1 MAETT
6 AAPAA
11 TPEANKNAPVFS
23 IQKIYLKDVSF
34 EQPNSPAIFLERDEA
49 KVEISIE
56 TSYEKVSDG
65 VYESL
70 LRGTIKSKIG
80 DKVVFNVSADQA
92 GIFEVRNIPED
103 QLEPSMEITCPA
115 VLLPAL
121 RYNIADLINRAGF
134 PPINIAEMNFSN
146 MYQQKLAQ
154 EKAAADKAAAPAS
167 A

>member
-1 MAETT
+1 MAEATVTT
-6 AAPAA
+6 
-11 TPEANKNAPVFS
+11 TPTTEVKKNTPVFA
-23 IQKIYLKDVSF
+23 IQKVYLKEMSF
-34 EQPNSPAIFLERDEA
+34 EQPNSPAIFLEREEA

-56 TSYEKVSDG
+56 TSYEKINDG
-65 VYESL
+65 IYESL

-80 DKVVFNVSADQA
+80 DKVVFNVSAEQA
-92 GIFEVRNIPED
+92 GIFEVRNIPEE
-103 QLEPSMEITCPA
+103 QFEPSMQINCPT

-134 PPINIAEMNFSN
+134 PPINIAEMNFNN

-154 EKAAADKAAAPAS
+154 EKEVADKAATPAS

>member
-1 MAETT
+1 MDMAETST
-6 AAPAA
+6 TPAA
-11 TPEANKNAPVFS
+11 EAKSNAPVFA
-23 IQKIYLKDVSF
+23 IQKVYLKETSF
-34 EQPNSPAIFLERDEA
+34 EQPNSPAIFLEREQA
-49 KVEISIE
+49 QVEVSIE

-70 LRGTIKSKIG
+70 LRGTVKSKIG
-80 DKVVFNVSADQA
+80 DKVVFNVTVEQA
-92 GIFEVRNIPED
+92 GIFEVRNIPEE
-103 QLEPSMEITCPA
+103 QFEPSMQINCPT

-134 PPINIAEMNFSN
+134 PPINIAEMNFGN

-154 EKAAADKAAAPAS
+154 EKEAADKAAPAK